1 MEQVINAFYMTMEL
15 WIFVAILM
23 LALCVEEFVAYM
35 QRRADRKQIEIDLE
49 IDRLHR

>member
-1 MEQVINAFYMTMEL
+1 MLQTIEL
-15 WIFVAILM
+15 WIFVGILGM
-23 LALCVEEFVAYM
+23 ALLAEEFVKRM